1 MMELDW
7 TQILLG
13 VIAVLGV
20 IFGSTGFW
28 AFITERKHRSDDVAK
43 KVDIIVEDVQ
53 VLKDAHEDSLQ
64 YRQLREE
71 KEKLEAAA
79 RNADIELLKKA
90 DAVIMEHMLL
100 ENYERVKRTGVY
112 TISQRSIYST
122 MFRVY
127 KSLHYD
133 GRMNQIWENI
143 RTFPDEDGITH
154 HITDKEREEISA
166 L

>member
-1 MMELDW
+1 MKLDW

-13 VIAVLGV
+13 VIALMGV

-28 AFITERKHRSDDVAK
+28 AFISERKHRSDDVAK
-43 KVDIIVEDVQ
+43 KVDSIVEDVKS
-53 VLKDAHEDSLQ
+53 LKDAHEDSIN
-64 YRQLREE
+64 YRHLREA
-71 KEKLEAAA
+71 KEELEQAA

-90 DAVIMEHMLL
+90 DAVIMEHMLV
-100 ENYERVKRTGVY
+100 ENYERVKSTGVY
-112 TISQRSIYST
+112 TISQRTIYST
-122 MFRVY
+122 MFKVY

-143 RTFPDEDGITH
+143 RTFPDEDGIIH
-154 HITDKEREEISA
+154 SISDKEREEISA